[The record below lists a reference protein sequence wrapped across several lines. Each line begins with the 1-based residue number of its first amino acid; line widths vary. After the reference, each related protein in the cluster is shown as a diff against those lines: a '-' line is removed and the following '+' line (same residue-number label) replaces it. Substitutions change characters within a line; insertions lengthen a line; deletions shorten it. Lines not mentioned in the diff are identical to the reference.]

1 MLGEDCMGWLRGD
14 VGREGLL
21 SEEEREEG
29 RDWLES
35 EEGMEELLWE
45 DWSEGL
51 LREDWSEGLR
61 REAWRLGL
69 LSEDCRDGLLR
80 ELCIGEVSPV
90 GTKKKRHHRYPRNCP
105 TPQVL
110 LPGLGQA
117 GAPRLPRVGWK
128 VTEATKTMETE
139 TETHTPQ
146 EWDWRQHRMLRLGK
160 RKAPG
165 QEWGGR
171 WAPHRD
177 RQPIPLQDLLML
189 SDPAALP
196 TPLPGCGASIPVCD
210 HLERPISATASSR
223 MPAGGFPISP
233 SPTEHSPQAA
243 PCHRGLSLGSPCWPR
258 ASWWLVQPPWHISPS
273 VPLPAGSSRMGSA
286 LTWRVVARP
295 QSHAA
300 ADAQVRHGVGQVA
313 GAVAPT
319 QAGVGGLVRVK
330 GRGQRGGEVQVGEV
344 RKGAARVEG

>member
-90 GTKKKRHHRYPRNCP
+90 GTKKKRHHRYPRNRP
-105 TPQVL
+105 TPQAL
-110 LPGLGQA
+110 LPGPGQA

-139 TETHTPQ
+139 TETHTPREQ
-146 EWDWRQHRMLRLGK
+146 HWRRRTLRLSK
-160 RKAPG
+160 QRAPG
-165 QEWGGR
+165 RERGGR
-171 WAPHRD
+171 RVPHRGHH
-177 RQPIPLQDLLML
+177 PTPLQDPPNAVRPYG
-189 SDPAALP
+189 SPHPAPRLQHLRAR
-196 TPLPGCGASIPVCD
+196 PGSPGQANLCHSWPQDAGRGGGPV
-210 HLERPISATASSR
+210 
-223 MPAGGFPISP
+223 SP
-233 SPTEHSPQAA
+233 GPSEHSLLVA
-243 PCHRGLSLGSPCWPR
+243 PCHGGPSLGSPRWPR
-258 ASWWLVQPPWHISPS
+258 ASRWLLQPPRDVGYGVS
-273 VPLPAGSSRMGSA
+273 LPGSGMGPV

-313 GAVAPT
+313 GAVAPAQT
-319 QAGVGGLVRVK
+319 GVGGLVRVER
-330 GRGQRGGEVQVGEV
+330 GGQRGGEVQVGEV
-344 RKGAARVEG
+344 RE